1 MKGQVWPVAAT
12 MTDSRQDNS
21 PFGPSEP
28 FTPSRPQLRVT
39 RHGYDPADVH
49 ALLAS
54 ARARLVALADRIR
67 RAEAANVALVAEA
80 RAWKERAR
88 VAESDRR
95 RLEDALA
102 VAESTVATSIAEV
115 QVRADH
121 LVERARCE
129 AEHLTLRAKETAR
142 RVREEVE
149 LERMAHEAGA
159 LAAGD
164 LGFDTD
170 LEEDRVFSRFMS
182 DEIADEPSREWVIG
196 GA

>member
-1 MKGQVWPVAAT
+1 MKGQVWPMAAS
-12 MTDSRQDNS
+12 MTDSRQS
-21 PFGPSEP
+21 TVFPGATEP
-28 FTPSRPQLRVT
+28 RRPQLRVT

-80 RAWKERAR
+80 KAWKERAR
-88 VAESDRR
+88 AAESERR

-102 VAESTVATSIAEV
+102 SAEATVATSIAEV

-129 AEHLTLRAKETAR
+129 AEHLTLRAHETVR
-142 RVREEVE
+142 RAREEIE
-149 LERMAHEAGA
+149 LERMAHEATSLVA
-159 LAAGD
+159 EE
-164 LGFDTD
+164 LGLDAD
-170 LEEDRVFSRFMS
+170 PEEDRVFSRFMS
-182 DEIADEPSREWVIG
+182 DDIADEPSREWVIG
-196 GA
+196 RA